1 MVKNIELI
9 RNWLLK
15 VIEVLKIIQE
25 TLFVKDGGSGDGD

>member
-1 MVKNIELI
+1 MINNMNAI

-25 TLFVKDGGSGDGD
+25 IFRRYN